1 MKLHIASGN
10 AHKLAE
16 FRKLAAAAGTPVEL
30 APVVFPPVA
39 EDSGS
44 FEGNARIKAL
54 AAAACLPPDAW
65 VLADDSGLCVD
76 ALGGAPGVE
85 SAYFAGPAGDPSA
98 NLAKLV
104 AVMADVPDSLRAA
117 SFTCCL
123 VLRGPNSAEEIF
135 TGTCPGRLLRRP
147 SGSGG
152 FGYDPLFVP
161 DGYTQSFASLGDTI
175 KNRISHR
182 AGAWARFHTWLVT
195 KSLTGSAS

>member
-76 ALGGAPGVE
+76 ALGGAP
-85 SAYFAGPAGDPSA
+85 
-98 NLAKLV
+98 
-104 AVMADVPDSLRAA
+104 
-117 SFTCCL
+117 
-123 VLRGPNSAEEIF
+123 
-135 TGTCPGRLLRRP
+135 
-147 SGSGG
+147 
-152 FGYDPLFVP
+152 
-161 DGYTQSFASLGDTI
+161 
-175 KNRISHR
+175 
-182 AGAWARFHTWLVT
+182 
-195 KSLTGSAS
+195 